1 MLANIYTISI
11 NKLMCL
17 AWSKEEKTLLC
28 LINNILDSL
37 K

>member
-11 NKLMCL
+11 NKLRCL
-17 AWSKEEKTLLC
+17 TISNEGKLNNDFA
-28 LINNILDSL
+28 NNILDSL